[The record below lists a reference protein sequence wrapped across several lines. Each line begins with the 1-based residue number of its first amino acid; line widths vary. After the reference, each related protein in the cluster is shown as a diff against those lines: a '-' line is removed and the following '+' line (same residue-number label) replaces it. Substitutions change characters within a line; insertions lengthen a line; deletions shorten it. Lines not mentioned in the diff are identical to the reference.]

1 MKIRKD
7 VLFDSIRKQIEVII
21 KRREEIAEKG
31 RGNKLYLD
39 IITLKRYSNYQKI
52 IIDRNFSKAYSNK

>member
-39 IITLKRYSNYQKI
+39 IITLKHYSN
-52 IIDRNFSKAYSNK
+52 